1 MKKYIVLITF
11 FLGIT
16 IFAQDTLSAKE
27 LLDEV
32 STKIKSYESLYIEFS
47 NSLDNDAE
55 NVHQL
60 TKGNT
65 SLKGDFYV
73 INLLGMTTVY
83 DGKKVYTIN
92 PEDEEVN
99 IADPDEDVF
108 TPAEFFSFYEQGYA
122 YELDKT
128 ETLNGRKLQYVKL
141 SPIDSDSEFKYVLL
155 GIDSKTKHIQKII
168 QKGKNGTDYTLIIT
182 SFKPNLELP
191 DKLFNFDKSKYEAKG
206 YMINEL

>member
-73 INLLGMTTVY
+73 VNLLGMTTVY